1 MLQWPAMTRDA
12 PASPSPQSR
21 LFLEGEGDRWHARNA
36 SAANPDDLPP
46 EIVALLRVLGP
57 HAGQI
62 NRVLDIGCGSGAK
75 LAALCRGLGAQ
86 GQGIDPSAAAVA
98 DGNARFGGDGSA
110 LLALQVGT
118 AASLPFGDGAF
129 DLVLFGF
136 SLYLVDRPDMFRV
149 AAEADRV
156 LQPGGFLAIHDFDPS
171 VRHKRPYRHQAGV
184 FSHKTDHSAFFTAGG
199 HYHLVAKD
207 SLSQTGAHFVRDSD
221 ERVAISVLYKEPD
234 AYAVR

>member
-1 MLQWPAMTRDA
+1 MTRDA
-12 PASPSPQSR
+12 SASPSPQSR
-21 LFLEGEGDRWHARNA
+21 VFLEGEGDRWHARNA
-36 SAANPDDLPP
+36 SAAHPDDLPP
-46 EIVALLRVLGP
+46 EIASLLRVLGP
-57 HAGQI
+57 LADPI

-75 LAALCRGLGAQ
+75 LAALCRGLGAR
-86 GQGIDPSAAAVA
+86 GEGIDPSSAAVA
-98 DGNARFGGDGSA
+98 DGNARYGGDGAASV
-110 LLALQVGT
+110 ALQVGT
-118 AASLPFGDGAF
+118 AASLPFGDAAF

-221 ERVAISVLYKEPD
+221 ERVAISILYKEPD
-234 AYAVR
+234 AYAAR

>member
-1 MLQWPAMTRDA
+1 MTRDTST
-12 PASPSPQSR
+12 SPSPQSR

-36 SAANPDDLPP
+36 AAAHPDSLPP
-46 EIVALLRVLGP
+46 EIASLLRVLGP
-57 HAGQI
+57 HADQI
-62 NRVLDIGCGSGAK
+62 SRVLDIGCGSGAK

-86 GQGIDPSAAAVA
+86 GEGIDPSAAAVA
-98 DGNARFGGDGSA
+98 DGNARFGGQNPA
-110 LLALQVGT
+110 LALQVGT
-118 AASLPFGDGAF
+118 AAALPFGDGAF

-171 VRHKRPYRHQAGV
+171 ARHKRPYRHQAGV
-184 FSHKTDHSAFFTAGG
+184 FSHKTDHAAFFTAGG

-221 ERVAISVLYKEPD
+221 ERVAISILYKEPD
-234 AYAVR
+234 AYPVR

>member
-75 LAALCRGLGAQ
+75 LASLCRGLGAQ

-110 LLALQVGT
+110 PVALQVGT

-184 FSHKTDHSAFFTAGG
+184 YSHKTDHSAFFTAGG

-221 ERVAISVLYKEPD
+221 ERVAISILSKEPD

>member
-1 MLQWPAMTRDA
+1 MTRDTS
-12 PASPSPQSR
+12 ASPSPQSR

-36 SAANPDDLPP
+36 AAANPDGLPP
-46 EIVALLRVLGP
+46 EIASLLRVLGP
-57 HAGQI
+57 HADRI
-62 NRVLDIGCGSGAK
+62 NRVLDIGCGAGAK

-86 GQGIDPSAAAVA
+86 GEGIDPSAAAVA
-98 DGNARFGGDGSA
+98 DGNARFGGQNPA
-110 LLALQVGT
+110 LALQVGT
-118 AASLPFGDGAF
+118 AAALPFGDAAF

-171 VRHKRPYRHQAGV
+171 ARHKRPYRHQAGV
-184 FSHKTDHSAFFTAGG
+184 FSHKTDHAAFFTAGG

-221 ERVAISVLYKEPD
+221 ERVAISILYKEPD
-234 AYAVR
+234 AYPVR